1 MPFWI
6 VLRMELKSNKD
17 KIPVSMSWSG
27 GKDSAMALWKL
38 MNSEE
43 YQVVRLHT
51 TFGEGT
57 RRVGM
62 HGIPEELIDMQADSI
77 GLPLDKLY
85 FPASGDNLAY
95 EKAINAYLDE
105 LQGSGIWHIGYGDI
119 FLEDLR
125 KYREEKLA
133 LRGFEGVFPLWKKD
147 TSKLIQ
153 EFFSNGFETKIC
165 AADADLISE
174 KWVGASISKEFI
186 QDLDQKVDPCGENGE
201 FHSYCYAGPIFQSP
215 IELLVGETTQKSYD
229 IILANGEKGK
239 KHFWFSDIKK
249 A

>member
-6 VLRMELKSNKD
+6 VLRMELKSNND

-27 GKDSAMALWKL
+27 GKDCAMALWKL

-95 EKAINAYLDE
+95 EKTINAYLDE
-105 LQGSGIWHIGYGDI
+105 LQSSGIWHIGYGDI

-125 KYREEKLA
+125 KYREDKLA

-239 KHFWFSDIKK
+239 KHFWFSEIKK